1 MRTFALFLI
10 LLLSG
15 CYLSTLHA
23 EETDKTPGTIPVTV
37 NFGAKAGF
45 TAALSLINDFTIN
58 GIEVEQ
64 VQNNYKV
71 GYFASLF
78 MRINFGRHFL
88 QPEVSY
94 NVNSCE
100 VSFNKPMTD
109 DTALDIGNN
118 ERASI
123 SSQIH
128 SFDIPVLYGYN
139 FIKQG
144 PYNMAVFGGPKIRL
158 LWNYKSDIT
167 FRNFDDNYLE
177 EELHH
182 WGLSFTLGVA
192 ITISPIFFD
201 FRYDIG
207 LLNLSERISGGDVNY
222 RRRDNVLSF
231 SLGIFF

>member
-1 MRTFALFLI
+1 MRTFALFLS

-45 TAALSLINDFTIN
+45 TAALSLINDFTID

-109 DTALDIGNN
+109 DAALDIGNN

-123 SSQIH
+123 NSQIH

-144 PYNMAVFGGPKIRL
+144 PYNMAVFGRPQDTPLMELQERHHL
-158 LWNYKSDIT
+158 PE
-167 FRNFDDNYLE
+167 FR
-177 EELHH
+177 
-182 WGLSFTLGVA
+182 
-192 ITISPIFFD
+192 
-201 FRYDIG
+201 
-207 LLNLSERISGGDVNY
+207 
-222 RRRDNVLSF
+222 
-231 SLGIFF
+231 